1 MVSFE
6 LSYNL
11 LSVSKPE
18 LGKVAIMPWDS
29 EIFKFKVAQYELGDI
44 DCIILNKDHC
54 KMALKEWSSEN
65 MIKLIGCN
73 INSNPVQSVTL
84 LQELN
89 FYFVDSILNIRL
101 NNFNKIEIP
110 KPRFKVRLIQNKD
123 NCKVKKIAETS
134 FKHGKYFADSRFPKN
149 LAELRNKQWIKN
161 AIESDSKKNKIYIL
175 ENKGDI
181 IGFFHVLCD
190 NSTGDLRLAA
200 IEPEYRHGILGYHLF
215 LSVFHELRENG
226 IKKLKGK
233 ISSSNLSVLNIYLSF
248 GFICNSHELMFHKY
262 L

>member
-101 NNFNKIEIP
+101 NIMMK
-110 KPRFKVRLIQNKD
+110 
-123 NCKVKKIAETS
+123 
-134 FKHGKYFADSRFPKN
+134 
-149 LAELRNKQWIKN
+149 
-161 AIESDSKKNKIYIL
+161 
-175 ENKGDI
+175 
-181 IGFFHVLCD
+181 
-190 NSTGDLRLAA
+190 
-200 IEPEYRHGILGYHLF
+200 
-215 LSVFHELRENG
+215 
-226 IKKLKGK
+226 
-233 ISSSNLSVLNIYLSF
+233 
-248 GFICNSHELMFHKY
+248 
-262 L
+262 